1 MVKQVI
7 AWFIWRYMRIGVYWQ
22 IFTYA
27 ITMLFTIILVQVG
40 KRRKL
45 SAARCVLYALLFF
58 YLITAYVATVLSR
71 EQSSE
76 YLISLRPFLSWKKA
90 FSGHRFSIRLVIENI
105 FLLMPV
111 GILVPLLNRKKPYA
125 IKTVLTS
132 FLFSLSIETS
142 QYFLRTGLFE
152 LDDLINNTIG
162 AALGCGIV
170 SVCLKIGTFLTEK
183 KFFFQRRNK

>member
-71 EQSSE
+71 EQTAK
-76 YLISLRPFLSWKKA
+76 YLVNLHPFMSWKKA
-90 FSGHRFSIRLVIENI
+90 FSGHMFSVRLVIENI
-105 FLLMPV
+105 FLLVPV
-111 GILVPLLNRKKPYA
+111 GIMVPLLSRKKPYFL
-125 IKTVLTS
+125 KTVALG
-132 FLFSLSIETS
+132 FLISLFIESS
-142 QYFLRTGLFE
+142 QYIMRTGLFE

-162 AALGCGIV
+162 VLIGCCMV
-170 SVCLKIGTFLTEK
+170 SVCIKIGYVFK
-183 KFFFQRRNK
+183 KAFIGK